1 VDNRSIIR
9 NPTLACDDWIYR
21 AGAFL
26 PAPRVITVVAI
37 VVALVLP
44 TITLYDAEVYIVHER
59 SIPEKLI
66 PLFLPWL
73 FLIYF
78 LGMPLLYA
86 AILECFDHLCQSAS
100 AGVTEMAAIR
110 VRLIH
115 PGDRFQILL
124 FLVSITNH
132 TLASE
137 MTSTVVTRFFT
148 GDWNVVDLWYFY
160 SGAVANLI
168 FIWILMMPISRM
180 FILTRFIRAS
190 VTPRLF
196 DIAIGQPLI
205 TIAVRA
211 GLVLAIPAALQ
222 TAAIVAIANGAG
234 LNWSWQYLFPQ
245 VLAGLLAVAFIL
257 VPAAALAKRI
267 RRTKHAEIENINGAI
282 NSEISVCDNPIRA
295 RELKGG
301 ILHLLEYRNA
311 VIAIPEWPLNLV
323 NVRLFWIYL
332 LIAPVTWVAAAFVQ
346 VIIERLTLG

>member
-1 VDNRSIIR
+1 VDNRSVIR

-44 TITLYDAEVYIVHER
+44 TINLYDAEVYIVHER
-59 SIPEKLI
+59 SVPEKLI

-78 LGMPLLYA
+78 MGMPLLYV
-86 AILECFDHLCQSAS
+86 AILECFDHLCESAS
-100 AGVTEMAAIR
+100 AGVVEMPAIR
-110 VRLIH
+110 EQLIH
-115 PGDRFQILL
+115 PGHRFQILL

-132 TLASE
+132 TIASE
-137 MTSTVVTRFFT
+137 VTSTVVTRFFT
-148 GDWNVVDLWYFY
+148 GDWNVVDLWYFS

-168 FIWILMMPISRM
+168 FVWIVMMPISRM

-196 DIAIGQPLI
+196 DIGIGQSLA

-211 GLVLAIPAALQ
+211 GLVLAIPTALQ
-222 TAAIVAIANGAG
+222 TAAIVAIASGTG

-245 VLAGLLAVAFIL
+245 VIAGLLALAFIL
-257 VPAAALAKRI
+257 VPASALAKRI
-267 RRTKHAEIENINGAI
+267 RRTKRAEIENINGAI
-282 NSEISVCDNPIRA
+282 NAEISVRDNLIRSK
-295 RELKGG
+295 ELKGG
-301 ILHLLEYRNA
+301 ILHLLEYRAA
-311 VIAIPEWPLNLV
+311 VIAIPEWPVNLA

-332 LIAPVTWVAAAFVQ
+332 LIAPLTWVASAFVQ
-346 VIIERLTLG
+346 VIIERLTLS